1 MGDPIGDATLDRKT
15 RRTERS
21 RRWEPVSRRGKAA
34 QITTGAC
41 LAFAATLTVWSA
53 WAELTCPYGGPAGR
67 EWCRTTVGVGGIFVM
82 AGIGV
87 AALGT
92 VIAVRGL
99 LRPVDP
105 VGGDG
110 WTWGEG
116 VLIAL
121 AGLVL
126 GLMVIDSP
134 VCPAGYD
141 MATGFDLCIA
151 RGDASVRVEAT
162 SRLAL
167 QLSVVLAGTA
177 LGLVVA
183 MWHRFPWILGAATA
197 AVATAAGTLW
207 FLDGTVGL
215 PW

>member
-1 MGDPIGDATLDRKT
+1 
-15 RRTERS
+15 
-21 RRWEPVSRRGKAA
+21 
-34 QITTGAC
+34 
-41 LAFAATLTVWSA
+41 
-53 WAELTCPYGGPAGR
+53 
-67 EWCRTTVGVGGIFVM
+67 VGGIFVM

-87 AALGT
+87 AALGA
-92 VIAVRGL
+92 VIAVRGI
-99 LRPVDP
+99 LRPIDP

-116 VLIAL
+116 ALIAL

-126 GLMVIDSP
+126 GLLVIDSP

-151 RGDASVRVEAT
+151 QGDAAVRVEAT

-167 QLSVVLAGTA
+167 QLSVAVAGVA

-183 MWHRFPWILGAATA
+183 KWRRLPSILGVVVTVLATA
-197 AVATAAGTLW
+197 TGTLW
-207 FLDGTVGL
+207 FIDGTVGL

>member
-1 MGDPIGDATLDRKT
+1 MKDRIEDVRLDRAT
-15 RRTERS
+15 RRSERS

-41 LAFAATLTVWSA
+41 VGLAGLLTVWSA

-82 AGIGV
+82 AGVGV

-92 VIAVRGL
+92 VIAIRGL
-99 LRPVDP
+99 LRPLDP
-105 VGGDG
+105 AGGDG

-126 GLMVIDSP
+126 GLLAIDSP
-134 VCPAGYD
+134 VCPTGYD

-151 RGDASVRVEAT
+151 QGDAAVRVEAT

-167 QLSVVLAGTA
+167 QLGVALAGVA

-183 MWHRFPWILGAATA
+183 MWRRIPWILGVVTTVLATA
-197 AVATAAGTLW
+197 TGTLW
-207 FLDGTVGL
+207 FIDDTVGL